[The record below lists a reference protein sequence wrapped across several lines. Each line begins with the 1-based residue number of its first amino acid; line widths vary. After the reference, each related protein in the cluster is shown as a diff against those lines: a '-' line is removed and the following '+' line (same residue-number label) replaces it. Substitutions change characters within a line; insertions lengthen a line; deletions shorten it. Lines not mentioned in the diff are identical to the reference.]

1 MHNLNL
7 KKFIPSLIW
16 NWEVETHPVFTENL
30 KNIFCSVV
38 GQLIFAC
45 LKSLFTYLELECQNA
60 TCFRG
65 KFLKKNKKYARH
77 FWRASK
83 YCFSTLWISEKKL
96 LILHKSSKII
106 DMRVVL
112 WYTLI
117 CVFISTWKWGRKM
130 DLNVERWC
138 SMKEICE
145 YLGVSRDTVLAW
157 IEKREMPA
165 TKIGRLWKFKI
176 SEVDAWMK
184 SGVAAEK

>member
-1 MHNLNL
+1 M
-7 KKFIPSLIW
+7 IC
-16 NWEVETHPVFTENL
+16 E
-30 KNIFCSVV
+30 
-38 GQLIFAC
+38 
-45 LKSLFTYLELECQNA
+45 KSCDILYYVLLYL
-60 TCFRG
+60 
-65 KFLKKNKKYARH
+65 
-77 FWRASK
+77 
-83 YCFSTLWISEKKL
+83 SE
-96 LILHKSSKII
+96 
-106 DMRVVL
+106 RE
-112 WYTLI
+112 
-117 CVFISTWKWGRKM
+117 GNKM